1 MTDPIS
7 APPSSTTE
15 PRPTTDPRAERSER
29 TVAVLAGG
37 LSHEREVSLRSGRR
51 LASAL
56 RAVGVSVR
64 EWDADAGL
72 LERLRTDRPD
82 AVVIALHGGEGE
94 NGSIQ
99 AVLEL
104 LGVPFVGTPATA
116 CRRAWDKPTAKAE
129 LARAGLDTPDWV
141 ALPHATFRELGARA
155 VLDAMVERLGLPLM
169 LKPDQG
175 GSALGAQVV
184 TDAADLP
191 AAMVSCL
198 AYADTVLAERF
209 IDGTEVAVSVV
220 EDGAEPRALPP
231 VEVEAKGGVYDYTAR
246 YTPGA
251 TTFHCPARLDD
262 AVLAT
267 LRETALAAHRL
278 LGLRDVSRMDAV
290 VDAAGRVQI
299 LEVNVSPG
307 LTDTSLLPTAAAA
320 EGTDLG
326 VLFARLAG
334 SGGGPR
340 LTVSRGT
347 SHTFHVKHPS
357 PIGVLRSEGAGCRA
371 SAVGST

>member
-1 MTDPIS
+1 M
-7 APPSSTTE
+7 
-15 PRPTTDPRAERSER
+15 SER

-51 LASAL
+51 LAGAL
-56 RAVGVSVR
+56 RAVGTTVR
-64 EWDADAGL
+64 EWDADAAL
-72 LERLRTDRPD
+72 IERLRTERPD

-94 NGSIQ
+94 NGAIQ

-104 LGVPFVGTPATA
+104 LDVPFVGTPAPA

-129 LARAGLDTPDWV
+129 FARAGLNTPDWI
-141 ALPHATFRELGARA
+141 ALPHATFRELGAQA

-184 TDAADLP
+184 SNATDLP

-209 IDGTEVAVSVV
+209 VAGTEVAVSVV
-220 EDGAEPRALPP
+220 HDGPEPRALPP
-231 VEVEAKGGVYDYTAR
+231 VEVEAHGGIYDYTAR

-251 TTFHCPARLDD
+251 TKFHCPARLDAAMLD
-262 AVLAT
+262 L
-267 LRETALAAHRL
+267 LRETALAAHHL
-278 LGLRDVSRMDAV
+278 LGLRDLSRMDAV
-290 VDAAGRVQI
+290 VDTEGRVQI

-307 LTDTSLLPTAAAA
+307 VTDTSLLPTAVAAA
-320 EGTDLG
+320 GMDLG
-326 VLFARLAG
+326 RLFATLVERAVE
-334 SGGGPR
+334 R
-340 LTVSRGT
+340 SRG
-347 SHTFHVKHPS
+347 
-357 PIGVLRSEGAGCRA
+357 
-371 SAVGST
+371 